1 MGRKIFVSYK
11 YHDSLVK
18 KLPNYYCTTARDYVT
33 EFENKLDSSDHI
45 YKGESDGED
54 LSKLSEKTIWEKLKD
69 RIYDSSITIVFISP
83 NMKDLSKFEKDQW
96 IPWEVSY
103 SLKEMSRKNSNGDAI
118 TSKSNAMIAVV
129 LPDSL
134 GSYSYF
140 LERKSC
146 CISGCTLVHLDRTFE
161 IIRKNMFNYKKAKK
175 EKCDNGSVIW
185 YGTSSYI
192 QAVKWCD
199 FITDINK
206 YIDAAIE
213 RQACIQDYDI
223 TKDV

>member
-129 LPDSL
+129 LPDYL

-140 LERKSC
+140 LERQIC
-146 CISGCTLVHLDRTFE
+146 CGNGCTLIHTDRTFK
-161 IIRKNMFNYKKAKK
+161 IVRKNMFNYKKAIK
-175 EKCDNGSVIW
+175 ENCEKGSVIW
-185 YGTSSYI
+185 YGTTSYI

-206 YIDAAIE
+206 YIDAAVE
-213 RQACIQDYDI
+213 RQTHIEDYDI